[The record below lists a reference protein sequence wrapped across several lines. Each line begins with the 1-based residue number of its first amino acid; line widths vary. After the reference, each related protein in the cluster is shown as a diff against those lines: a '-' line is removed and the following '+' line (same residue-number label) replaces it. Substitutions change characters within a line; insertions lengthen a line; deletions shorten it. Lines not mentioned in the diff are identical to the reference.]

1 MGPELIDP
9 NKPTR
14 AEIIAHNMKIAKAN
28 LASELAKAICSN
40 AGLGTLG
47 GTLLAEDC
55 AKYAISVAETI
66 IETYSLMPDGSGNRG
81 GLV

>member
-14 AEIIAHNMKIAKAN
+14 AEVAAHNMKIAKAN
-28 LASELAKAICSN
+28 LACELTKQLCLNPTVISQDWTADELAR
-40 AGLGTLG
+40 
-47 GTLLAEDC
+47 
-55 AKYAISVAETI
+55 YAISIAETI

-81 GLV
+81 GLVA